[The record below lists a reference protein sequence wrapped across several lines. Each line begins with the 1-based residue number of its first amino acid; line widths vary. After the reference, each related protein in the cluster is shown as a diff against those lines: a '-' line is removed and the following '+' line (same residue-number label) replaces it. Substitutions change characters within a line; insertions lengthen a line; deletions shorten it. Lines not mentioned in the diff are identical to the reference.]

1 MSGKILIAAAE
12 LHSINSC
19 GLHSNFIDTIPMT
32 PPNTTPVWSNV
43 LKTDADLRAIYK
55 RPSSGAAAKTLVRI
69 DKHIQ
74 KFIELSP
81 FLCLGTTGTDGLG
94 DVTPRGGEPGFVHV
108 LDATH
113 LAIPDR
119 PGNNRLDNLTNILH
133 RPAVGL
139 LFFIP
144 GFEDTLRVNG
154 IAQLT
159 TDAILM
165 QRFIANDKLPLS
177 VIVIEVKEAYLHCG
191 KAIRRAGL
199 WNAEAQIDRR
209 MYPTAGQIMR
219 DQLALETDVAVIDAV
234 FDKDARERLY

>member
-1 MSGKILIAAAE
+1 MKQPS
-12 LHSINSC
+12 
-19 GLHSNFIDTIPMT
+19 
-32 PPNTTPVWSNV
+32 TTSAWSNV
-43 LKTDADLRAIYK
+43 LSTEADLRAIYK
-55 RPSSGAAAKTLVRI
+55 RPSSGAAAKTLLRL
-69 DKHIQ
+69 DRHFQ

-81 FLCLGTTGTDGLG
+81 FLCLGTTGPDGLG

-113 LAIPDR
+113 LAMPDR
-119 PGNNRLDNLTNILH
+119 PGNNRLDNLTNILY
-133 RPAVGL
+133 RPGVGL
-139 LFFIP
+139 LFTIP

-159 TDAILM
+159 TDATLM

-209 MYPTAGQIMR
+209 TYPTAGQILR
-219 DQLALETDVAVIDAV
+219 DQLALEMEVAVIDAAL
-234 FDKDARERLY
+234 DKDARERLY